1 MKAPPRGVGVS
12 GGDAGRS
19 LSLSRLVRV
28 DLVGVVRVG
37 VDGDGGIPE
46 GWDLVER

>member
-1 MKAPPRGVGVS
+1 VS

-28 DLVGVVRVG
+28 GLVGVGTSWFKVG
-37 VDGDGGIPE
+37 VDGDSGIPE
-46 GWDLVER
+46 GWDLVDR